1 GDSSFGR
8 ICLPPLASVEA
19 FPPFRLRPAS
29 VSGFPLSWLNNR
41 LPCGSWFLNSVSAVE
56 FAGSP
61 KFLTPSL
68 HAYHALRWTPA
79 DPHESHQCDSSVSAS
94 GTVNTVAVR
103 IKRHDGAV
111 SSFGDRG
118 LSCGLHASLCML
130 QLTCSVFTSA
140 VAVATLGRS
149 GWLILSPQG
158 LPPCKKRQASLGALT
173 ACRSAA
179 SGAGHQLFVR
189 RNQGAPLV
197 GAIAG
202 LGSFGAGFTIKV

>member
-1 GDSSFGR
+1 MSGSDSLRTVGDSSFGR

-79 DPHESHQCDSSVSAS
+79 DPRESHQCDSSVSAS

-118 LSCGLHASLCML
+118 LSCGLHASLCTL

-140 VAVATLGRS
+140 VAVGTLT
-149 GWLILSPQG
+149 LQE
-158 LPPCKKRQASLGALT
+158 
-173 ACRSAA
+173 SAKLRLA
-179 SGAGHQLFVR
+179 H
-189 RNQGAPLV
+189 
-197 GAIAG
+197 
-202 LGSFGAGFTIKV
+202 

>member
-1 GDSSFGR
+1 MSGSDSLRIVGDSSFGR

-79 DPHESHQCDSSVSAS
+79 DPRKPHQIGSSAWAS
-94 GTVNTVAVR
+94 DTVNTVAIR
-103 IKRHDGAV
+103 FKRHDGAV

-118 LSCGLHASLCML
+118 LSCGLHASLCTL

-149 GWLILSPQG
+149 GWLILTPQG
-158 LPPCKKRQASLGALT
+158 LSPCKKAPSFAWRTNGLAMSRKRREHYLSFRPNRQAPIGGS
-173 ACRSAA
+173 
-179 SGAGHQLFVR
+179 
-189 RNQGAPLV
+189 
-197 GAIAG
+197 IAV
-202 LGSFGAGFTIKV
+202 LN